1 MSHKVDVAIQSY
13 KKPESLIYSL
23 LSLHRQ
29 SKDSVDTVWINDD
42 KSGGDILDI
51 YNSLALKNA
60 LHPWKIKVRENK
72 VRMGWWLSFVKGY
85 KPNYL
90 SYSFMLIRML
100 WNYYQSRHIFV
111 ERQDIR
117 YQWAIDNTDKKYL
130 FVMHDDMLIKKDVV
144 GVYYKAISD
153 LDNPAIVGELGQCW
167 RCVFNK
173 LGCTPEKIISGYR
186 PGDFWPMTKLSSS
199 DHAWA
204 CRVNE
209 WSAMLS
215 VSAAKEIEQKDR
227 LFFGNFDNKGDT
239 SAYWF
244 ATAVSSGYDFTDPI
258 NPSERND
265 FYVHGDEGKSG
276 HSVWV
281 DQGNGKSQYKAAA
294 IRERLLNDFAF
305 KWTWS

>member
-1 MSHKVDVAIQSY
+1 
-13 KKPESLIYSL
+13 
-23 LSLHRQ
+23 
-29 SKDSVDTVWINDD
+29 
-42 KSGGDILDI
+42 
-51 YNSLALKNA
+51 
-60 LHPWKIKVRENK
+60 
-72 VRMGWWLSFVKGY
+72 
-85 KPNYL
+85 
-90 SYSFMLIRML
+90 
-100 WNYYQSRHIFV
+100 
-111 ERQDIR
+111 
-117 YQWAIDNTDKKYL
+117 
-130 FVMHDDMLIKKDVV
+130 
-144 GVYYKAISD
+144 
-153 LDNPAIVGELGQCW
+153 
-167 RCVFNK
+167 
-173 LGCTPEKIISGYR
+173 
-186 PGDFWPMTKLSSS
+186 
-199 DHAWA
+199 
-204 CRVNE
+204 
-209 WSAMLS
+209 MLS